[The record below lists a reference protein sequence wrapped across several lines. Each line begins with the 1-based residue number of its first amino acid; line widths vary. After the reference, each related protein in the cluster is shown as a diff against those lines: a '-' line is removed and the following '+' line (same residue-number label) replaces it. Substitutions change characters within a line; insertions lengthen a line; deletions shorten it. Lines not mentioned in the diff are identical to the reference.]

1 MRTIEQV
8 RKLNFCEDNYG
19 EFTEIL
25 DNLKPQLNDILVN
38 SYQQYLSQKLNKE
51 VTEDETKDI
60 INSFFE
66 DYRYTDI
73 FE

>member
-1 MRTIEQV
+1 MGTIEQV
-8 RKLNFCEDNYG
+8 RKLNFCHGNFD
-19 EFTEIL
+19 EFIEVMDRI
-25 DNLKPQLNDILVN
+25 KPELNDILVN
-38 SYQQYLSQKLNKE
+38 SYQQYLSVKLGKN

-60 INSFFE
+60 LSSYFS

>member
-1 MRTIEQV
+1 MDIKEEVRTLV
-8 RKLNFCEDNYG
+8 FNDNGYC

-25 DNLKPQLNDILVN
+25 DNLKPELAGTLVN
-38 SYQQYLSQKLNKE
+38 GYQQYLSEKLNRK
-51 VTEDETKDI
+51 VTEGETKDI

>member
-1 MRTIEQV
+1 MSTIEQV

-19 EFTEIL
+19 EFVEVM

-38 SYQQYLSQKLNKE
+38 SYQQYLTEKLGKE